1 MAHLHNTT
9 RPNAAPDFTNSVVL
23 LANRALASVWA
34 WQFRARSRR
43 HLALMDDHQLRDI
56 GLNRAIRDLEVGKPF
71 WRE

>member
-9 RPNAAPDFTNSVVL
+9 RPNATPDFANTVL
-23 LANRALASVWA
+23 FLANRAVASVSA

-56 GLNRAIRDLEVGKPF
+56 GLDRTTRDLEVGKPF
-71 WRE
+71 WRD